1 MSLRAEAMEAMLA
14 IATDAAGIVQRTY
27 DTPGLQVE
35 FKEGDDPVT
44 AADRDA
50 NAFITAAL
58 ARRFPGVPIVAE
70 ESDPTTFAGFQ
81 ASPAAFFVD
90 PLDGTR
96 EFVGRTGEFAV
107 MLGLAEDGRP
117 TAGAI
122 VAPAKGRAFV
132 AARGAGAVEVR
143 ADGTRM
149 PIAVS
154 AQTDIAR
161 ATCVVSR
168 WHRPPASDALLGKLG
183 ARLRV
188 VGSAGLKGL
197 EVATGEADLYVQ
209 PTMAGYLWDTCA
221 PEAIARAAGAVFTDA
236 RGAPIDYRRARLD
249 NHAGV
254 CAGNPILH
262 AAALARLW
270 G

>member
-1 MSLRAEAMEAMLA
+1 VSLRAEAMEAMLSLA
-14 IATDAAGIVQRTY
+14 LDAARIVQRAY
-27 DTPGLQVE
+27 ETPGLKVD

-50 NAFITAAL
+50 NQLVTTEL
-58 ARRFPGVPIVAE
+58 ARRFPGIPIVAE
-70 ESDPTTFAGFQ
+70 ESDPATFEGFQ

-96 EFVGRTGEFAV
+96 EFVNRTDEFAV
-107 MLGLAEDGRP
+107 MIGLAEDGRP

-132 AARGAGAVEVR
+132 AAEGAGAFEVR
-143 ADGTRM
+143 SDGTCV
-149 PIAVS
+149 PISVS
-154 AQTDIAR
+154 ARGEIEG

-168 WHRPPASDALLGKLG
+168 WHRPPASDALLAKLG

-236 RGAPIDYRRARLD
+236 HGAAIDYRRARLD
-249 NHAGV
+249 NHAGACV
-254 CAGNPILH
+254 GNPILH
-262 AAALARLW
+262 AAALARLR